1 MCQVA
6 AQPQPRDLARE
17 ERYGVV
23 TGERGATQNK
33 KSAKYA
39 RRATGLMRFVFVL
52 TAFSFLFLRFGSG
65 FCFES
70 SFAPT
75 FGTFRILFRY

>member
-1 MCQVA
+1 MFQTA

-17 ERYGVV
+17 EQYGVV

-39 RRATGLMRFVFVL
+39 RRDCGLIFFRRGFGFVIVL
-52 TAFSFLFLRFGSG
+52 TAFSFLFLRFV
-65 FCFES
+65 F
-70 SFAPT
+70 SFVP
-75 FGTFRILFRY
+75 FWSRVLF